1 MAIIELGTDAREA
14 LPAPETEWFIDPAAS
29 APEHAATAT
38 GRPRRAPLTDPLSG
52 PWALVLTFAWVTI
65 FSIGAALEPSPA
77 NNDAMPVLAAL
88 LASGLFLGWAV
99 MVAGFVQHRR
109 YGAVGSLGA
118 AGILVAM
125 TIACPLS
132 GHHAGIG
139 AWWWFEVAGSL
150 TLVAASRA
158 ALRAS

>member
-1 MAIIELGTDAREA
+1 
-14 LPAPETEWFIDPAAS
+14 
-29 APEHAATAT
+29 
-38 GRPRRAPLTDPLSG
+38 
-52 PWALVLTFAWVTI
+52 
-65 FSIGAALEPSPA
+65 
-77 NNDAMPVLAAL
+77 MPVLAAL

-139 AWWWFEVAGSL
+139 AWWWFEVGGSL
-150 TLVAASRA
+150 TLVCISSGDCSTSTRGRPETAW
-158 ALRAS
+158 